1 MHNGLTL
8 TQLRSRYW
16 IPKGRQTVRRVIYK
30 CVICR
35 RAEGKAYAVPPPPDL
50 PEFRVQQDFA
60 FTNCG
65 VDFAGPLHVR
75 PMFEKDGETHKVYI
89 ALFTCASSRAIHLDL
104 APSLEVSPFIRC
116 LKRFFSRRGVG
127 KLFISDN
134 VKTFQSQDLKKFLLK
149 KHVKWEFNIP
159 KSPWWGGFLSSW
171 FDVQNDA

>member
-1 MHNGLTL
+1 MHNGLEETL
-8 TQLRSRYW
+8 THLRSRYW

-35 RAEGKAYAVPPPPDL
+35 RAEGKAYAALPPPDL

-65 VDFAGPLHVR
+65 VDFAGPLYVM
-75 PMFEKDGETHKVYI
+75 PMFVKGGEMQKVYT

-104 APSLEVSPFIRC
+104 MPSLEVSPFIRC
-116 LKRFFSRRGVG
+116 LKKFFSCRGVG

-134 VKTFQSQDLKKFLLK
+134 AKTF
-149 KHVKWEFNIP
+149 
-159 KSPWWGGFLSSW
+159 
-171 FDVQNDA
+171 